1 MTKSDLIRRLSERFP
16 GMFLKDIQV
25 AVDTVFDE
33 ISKALAE
40 EKRVEL
46 RGFGAFTVRRRK
58 SRQARNPRT
67 NELVNLEE
75 RLALYFRA
83 GKELNV
89 RLNKDDK

>member
-1 MTKSDLIRRLSERFP
+1 MTKSDLIRKLSERFP
-16 GMFLKDIQV
+16 NMFLKDIQV
-25 AVDTVFDE
+25 AVDTVFEE
-33 ISKALAE
+33 IATALAE

-67 NELVNLEE
+67 NEVVNLEE

-83 GKELNV
+83 GKELNI

>member
-1 MTKSDLIRRLSERFP
+1 MTKSDLVRKLSERFP
-16 GMFLKDIQV
+16 NMFLKDIQV
-25 AVDTVFDE
+25 AVDSIFEE
-33 ISKALAE
+33 IAEALTQ

-67 NELVNLEE
+67 NELVNLDE

-89 RLNKDDK
+89 RLNKEDK

>member
-89 RLNKDDK
+89 CLNKEDK

>member
-1 MTKSDLIRRLSERFP
+1 VTKSDLVRKLSERFP
-16 GMFLKDIQV
+16 NMFLKDIQV
-25 AVDTVFDE
+25 AVDSIFEE
-33 ISKALAE
+33 IAEALTQ

-67 NELVNLEE
+67 NELVNLDE

-89 RLNKDDK
+89 RLNKEDK

>member
-1 MTKSDLIRRLSERFP
+1 VTKSDLIRKLSERFP
-16 GMFLKDIQV
+16 NMFLKDIQV
-25 AVDTVFDE
+25 AVDSIFEE
-33 ISKALAE
+33 IAEALTQ

-67 NELVNLEE
+67 NELVNLDE

-89 RLNKDDK
+89 RLNKEDK

>member
-1 MTKSDLIRRLSERFP
+1 MTKSDLIRKLSERFP
-16 GMFLKDIQV
+16 NMFLKDIQV
-25 AVDTVFDE
+25 AVDSIFEE
-33 ISKALAE
+33 IAEALTQ

-67 NELVNLEE
+67 NELVNLDE

-89 RLNKDDK
+89 RLNKEDK

>member
-89 RLNKDDK
+89 RLNKEDK

>member
-1 MTKSDLIRRLSERFP
+1 MTKSDLVRKLAERFP
-16 GMFLKDIQV
+16 NMFLKDIQV
-25 AVDTVFDE
+25 AVDTVFEE
-33 ISKALAE
+33 IAQALAE

-67 NELVNLEE
+67 NELVDLDE

-89 RLNKDDK
+89 RLNKEGK